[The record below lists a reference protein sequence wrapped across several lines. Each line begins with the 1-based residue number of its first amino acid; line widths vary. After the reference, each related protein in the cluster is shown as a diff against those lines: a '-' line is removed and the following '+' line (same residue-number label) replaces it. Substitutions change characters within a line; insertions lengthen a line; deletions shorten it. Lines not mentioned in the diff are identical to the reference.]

1 MAKKRK
7 KTDLTDARERIREA
21 RELIERE
28 RKRLRER
35 NDGRDAQTKP
45 D

>member
-1 MAKKRK
+1 MKKR
-7 KTDLTDARERIREA
+7 TNTEREEQLERIREA

-28 RKRLRER
+28 RRRLQEER
-35 NDGRDAQTKP
+35 QAAAQAKT